1 MESCTGAGA
10 LAFSYTPKG
19 IVTEN
24 MTGGS
29 CTVTKNGVYEFMV
42 MDKFGNSA
50 AAEVLVTRID
60 NQAPK
65 LEALTAAG
73 GKPGTIGLLG
83 ATDDHTAVYDQKGN
97 IIGYRG
103 SGIRTREYR
112 MQGEST
118 WTTFTGDSITV
129 KKNGS
134 YVVRLTDNAGNV
146 SEEYRV
152 EMTGMNATAPT
163 VSCTVNGTRN
173 ETSGWYLDSNV
184 SVKLT
189 FTDKAGAEGGTPSG
203 VQSAVYQWVTDTSQ
217 KPVTGMVNLDAA
229 AVAAGE
235 YTISLSDYYGTC
247 YLYYKVTDR
256 KGNVRDGF
264 SEQIKKDDVHRLEF
278 TGPDKAQPLSAG
290 LPMSISLTYEPSGGK
305 LAGTAQTEVLAQLEA
320 YQGIYRFSALKKT
333 QPVYTVKSTG
343 TKQIQYYK
351 KAYSDSTACEQK
363 TFYVRQITFDS
374 QGGSGVEPQKPVRKG
389 YTFGGCYRDAECTD
403 SRKFDFYNQSQVMTD
418 ITLFAKWIPN
428 SYRVYYKLSLPDG
441 SVYEPEDMYKTYV
454 HGQELVMPV
463 PSQDVQKPKLAA
475 SVESNVSPN
484 AKGWYNT
491 DQIRMV
497 LSYSDNKGVT
507 GLYGKVDDGGYE
519 EIPGVITEGGTTVT
533 KDYACVEGTHTYTF
547 KAVDAAGNEAV
558 TDALTVKLDTTK
570 PVMGDAAF
578 NEGYK
583 NLWNWLIRK
592 MAVQQ
597 ASHR

>member
-1 MESCTGAGA
+1 M
-10 LAFSYTPKG
+10 
-19 IVTEN
+19 TEN

-65 LEALTAAG
+65 LESLTAAG
-73 GKPGTIGLLG
+73 GKPGTIGMLG
-83 ATDDHTAVYDQKGN
+83 ATDDHTAVSDQKGN
-97 IIGYRG
+97 ITGYRG

-118 WTTFTGDSITV
+118 WTAFTGDSITV

-152 EMTGMNATAPT
+152 EMMDMDVTAPT
-163 VSCTVNGTRN
+163 VGCTVNGTRN

-247 YLYYKVTDR
+247 YLYYKVTDW

-278 TGPDKAQPLSAG
+278 KGPDKPQPLSAG

-305 LAGTAQTEVLAQLEA
+305 LAGTAQTEVLAELEA

-333 QPVYTVKSTG
+333 QAVYTVNSTG

-363 TFYVRQITFDS
+363 TLYVRQITFDS

-484 AKGWYNT
+484 TKGWYNT

-519 EIPGVITEGGTTVT
+519 EIPGIITEGGTTIT

-547 KAVDAAGNEAV
+547 KAVDAAGNETV
-558 TDALTVKLDTTK
+558 TDALTVKLDTIT
-570 PVMGDAAF
+570 PVIGDAAF